1 VTALIGIYTLFHYIA
16 FCIAGII
23 LAVIVQVAKTTP
35 SILGG
40 LFILFIVFQV
50 GSLGLVT
57 LLARATALGT
67 LAWYQVMAGN
77 VLAAITMAAYFWRTH
92 PELRGELR
100 HALDDGEE

>member
-77 VLAAITMAAYFWRTH
+77 IVAAIAMAAYFWRGH
-92 PELRGELR
+92 PELHTTME
-100 HALDDGEE
+100 HALDGAED